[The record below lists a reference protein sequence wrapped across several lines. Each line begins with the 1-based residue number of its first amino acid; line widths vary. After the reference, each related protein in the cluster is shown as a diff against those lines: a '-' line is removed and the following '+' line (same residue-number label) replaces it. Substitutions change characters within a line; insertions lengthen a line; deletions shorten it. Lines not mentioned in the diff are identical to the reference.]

1 MNPIGSLLTDG
12 RLRFIHLDIDEQL
25 RTLSQ
30 ILQITRIGTTSGDLR
45 TIGSSA
51 ATGVMKLGKNLGK
64 EEELLLINQS
74 VTGLFE
80 KQIDLLTV

>member
-1 MNPIGSLLTDG
+1 M
-12 RLRFIHLDIDEQL
+12 HLDIDEQL

-64 EEELLLINQS
+64 EEELLLIN
-74 VTGLFE
+74 
-80 KQIDLLTV
+80 